1 MRRVRDDQDWTL
13 LCPSEYPK
21 LVDLYGEEFDAAYEF
36 AEYDASRKKVI
47 KARTLWSEILKT
59 QAETGTPYILFKDSC
74 NMKSNQKNLGT
85 IRGSNLCTEIIQFSG
100 WCELTQKK
108 EIAVCNLASISLPN
122 YVQEGVVDYHGIAR
136 VASLLTRNLDLTID
150 TNHYPVEAARDSNMA
165 HRPIGIGVQG
175 LAAVFFKLRTPFG
188 SDLSVE
194 VNKKIFE
201 AIYFGALTESCKLA
215 QEFGTYSTYHGSP
228 ASQGILQ
235 MDMWDTQVSDELFD
249 WTGLRNNIKEH
260 GLRNSLLCAPMPTA
274 STAQILNN
282 PESLEPIHSNL
293 YTRRVISGE
302 YCVVN
307 SYLVDDLKQ
316 LGIWNHSMKDD
327 IVKHEGSI
335 QEIEGIPQD
344 LKNMYKTAYEIDP
357 KIILQMAADRSPF
370 IDQSQSLNAFFQ
382 TVNTKRLSALHFY
395 AWGLGLKTGMYY
407 LRTKAAASAA
417 KVSICESCSA

>member
-1 MRRVRDDQDWTL
+1 M
-13 LCPSEYPK
+13 
-21 LVDLYGEEFDAAYEF
+21 
-36 AEYDASRKKVI
+36 
-47 KARTLWSEILKT
+47 
-59 QAETGTPYILFKDSC
+59 
-74 NMKSNQKNLGT
+74 
-85 IRGSNLCTEIIQFSG
+85 
-100 WCELTQKK
+100 
-108 EIAVCNLASISLPN
+108 
-122 YVQEGVVDYHGIAR
+122 
-136 VASLLTRNLDLTID
+136 
-150 TNHYPVEAARDSNMA
+150 
-165 HRPIGIGVQG
+165 
-175 LAAVFFKLRTPFG
+175 
-188 SDLSVE
+188 E

-215 QEFGTYSTYHGSP
+215 QEFGPYSTYHGSP

-235 MDMWDTQVSDELFD
+235 MDMWGVQVSDELFD

-316 LGIWNHSMKDD
+316 LGLWDHSMKDA

-344 LKNMYKTAYEIDP
+344 LKDMYKTAYEIDP

-382 TVNTKRLSALHFY
+382 TVNTKRLSTLHFY